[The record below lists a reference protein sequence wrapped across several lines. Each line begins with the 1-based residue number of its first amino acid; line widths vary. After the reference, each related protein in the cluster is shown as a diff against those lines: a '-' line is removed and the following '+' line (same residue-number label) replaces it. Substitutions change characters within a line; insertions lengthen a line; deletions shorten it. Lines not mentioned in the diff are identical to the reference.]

1 MKNFKSFFTEFPDIL
16 PSKYIQAK
24 WIDNKIET
32 HRLFGCF
39 FIFLLLVIF
48 KNFIYFNWRLITL
61 QYCGGFFI
69 HWHESA
75 MGVHVSTHPEPPSP
89 PHLLPSPIPLGC
101 PGALALSALLHA
113 LNLHW
118 SSIPHMVIYMFQCYS
133 LKSSHPR
140 LLPHTPKVCSL
151 HLSLL
156 LPCV

>member
-1 MKNFKSFFTEFPDIL
+1 MTSKKFTRTWGRRTTTTKNKQVKNFKSFFTEFPDIL

-69 HWHESA
+69 H
-75 MGVHVSTHPEPPSP
+75 
-89 PHLLPSPIPLGC
+89 
-101 PGALALSALLHA
+101 
-113 LNLHW
+113 
-118 SSIPHMVIYMFQCYS
+118 
-133 LKSSHPR
+133 
-140 LLPHTPKVCSL
+140 
-151 HLSLL
+151 
-156 LPCV
+156 